1 MSNEILNN
9 IFHLGGDY
17 DKDSKKAYPGLALY
31 HEGIDL
37 VAIVSTGQDV
47 WSLKVRGQLVNETW
61 NNIGVNWEP
70 YKNDSTLPFT
80 ERGGLEVFYISYT
93 HLQFLPL

>member
-1 MSNEILNN
+1 M
-9 IFHLGGDY
+9 
-17 DKDSKKAYPGLALY
+17 ALY

-37 VAIVSTGQDV
+37 VAVVSTGQDV

-80 ERGGLEVFYISYT
+80 ERGGLEVTCISIHIYNAYHDKKIDYVYVYVT
-93 HLQFLPL
+93 KSIVIICSST

>member
-1 MSNEILNN
+1 M
-9 IFHLGGDY
+9 
-17 DKDSKKAYPGLALY
+17 ALY

-37 VAIVSTGQDV
+37 VAVVSTGQDV

-80 ERGGLEVFYISYT
+80 ERGGLEVTCILYIFTILSMTKIDYVYVYVT
-93 HLQFLPL
+93 KSLL

>member
-1 MSNEILNN
+1 MILS
-9 IFHLGGDY
+9 HLGGDY
-17 DKDSKKAYPGLALY
+17 NQDSKKAYPGLALY

-80 ERGGLEVFYISYT
+80 ERGGLEVPCIIHT
-93 HLQFLPL
+93 HLQF